1 MATDH
6 LYVFANSINLPCKL
20 LVERNNGVYRFKLD
34 FLDQAVEIDVTLL
47 EPNSTVGIM
56 YNAELQ
62 KLYPLYNL
70 REVANFIDCNS
81 KQLCTKLGQNCFA
94 QIDKKS
100 DAVTFIKLFLPQNQ
114 FTWESE
120 TIDRN
125 CLHMV
130 KLDELTAVDQ
140 EFQHVWEILDISVI
154 DNRLLVSI
162 DFHRKYPE
170 PVFLFYGGL
179 SQELFDGVQQLSFPF
194 LEGNTLMV
202 RFDRT
207 RFSTWQY
214 PVADNIK

>member
-1 MATDH
+1 MAIDH
-6 LYVFANSINLPCKL
+6 LFVFADSIQLPCKL
-20 LVERNNGVYRFKLD
+20 IVERANGVYQFKLD
-34 FLDQAVEIDVTLL
+34 FLDQVVEVSPELL
-47 EPNSTVGIM
+47 EQNSTVGIM

-70 REVANFIDCNS
+70 REVASFIGCNS
-81 KQLCTKLGQNCFA
+81 KQLCPQLGQNCFA

-100 DAVTFIKLFLPQNQ
+100 DEVTFIKIFLPQSQ
-114 FTWESE
+114 LTWQSA

-125 CLHMV
+125 TLTMV
-130 KLDELTAVDQ
+130 QLDQLTAIDQ
-140 EFQHVWEILDISVI
+140 EFQHVWEIIDVSVI
-154 DNRLLVSI
+154 SDRLLVSI

-179 SQELFDGVQQLSFPF
+179 SQELHEGVQQLSFPF
-194 LEGNTLMV
+194 LKGNNLHI

-214 PVADNIK
+214 SVDSNIK